1 MDKYAGRQNIIIGFF
16 CVCALLLV
24 YKSAELQIFETK
36 YREQARRTTL
46 DKRISYP
53 SRGLIYDRNDELLVV
68 NTPIY
73 DIKATYKKVDPEMD
87 TVAFC
92 ELLEISKD
100 TFSILLDKN
109 WKSRRYHKSV
119 PFRFLSKVKPEVF
132 AKFQERMF
140 EFPGFYPVTR
150 NIRTYPHKNAAHT
163 LGYLGEVDQ
172 RTIDRS
178 DGKYEAGDFLGVSG
192 VEKSY
197 DNLLRGSKGLNYLLK
212 DNLGR
217 DVGSYESG
225 ALDSSAVSGED
236 INVSLD
242 LALQEYG
249 ELLMSNKRGA
259 IVVLEPSTGEVL
271 TMISAPTYDP
281 NVLKMNINRGEAFND
296 LLSDTINKPML
307 DRSVLSKYPPGSIF
321 KPIFALVAMQMG
333 VTKWNRTIYCDGSY
347 EVGKRGFAQGCRNH
361 PTPYNMS
368 VALQWSC
375 NSYFYQLMKE
385 CILLNGYDNPGAG
398 LDTVVSYLSDF
409 GLGKKTGLDYN
420 YENEGFI
427 PDSKYYDKLYSDVVN
442 GWKWS
447 YILSLGIGQGELE
460 LTTLQMA
467 NLAAIIANRGH
478 YYKPHLLRAIDGDR
492 QVIRAEYLQ
501 QQRVRID
508 PQHFD
513 IVIEGMEKVISQGTA
528 KAAYVPGLDVCGK
541 TGTSQNQRKVS
552 HSVFFGFAPKDNP
565 KIAIAVYV
573 ENAGSGGAIAA
584 PIGGLMIEKY
594 LKKDIAPNRKYL
606 EQIMIERN
614 LLDPYE
620 GRTATNA
627 AAIDID
633 N

>member
-1 MDKYAGRQNIIIGFF
+1 MERYNERQKIILIFF
-16 CVCALLLV
+16 CICALLLV
-24 YKSAELQIFETK
+24 YKSAELQIFESK

-53 SRGLIYDRNDELLVV
+53 SRGLIYDRNNELLVV

-73 DIKATYKKVDPEMD
+73 DIKATYKKVDSEMD

-92 ELLEISKD
+92 DLLEIPID
-100 TFSILLDKN
+100 TFSTLLNKN

-119 PFRFLSKVKPEVF
+119 PFTFLSKVKPETY

-140 EFPGFYPVTR
+140 EFPGFYPVIR
-150 NIRTYPHKNAAHT
+150 NIRSYPHQNAAHT

-172 RTIDRS
+172 RAINKS
-178 DGKYEAGDFLGVSG
+178 DGKYQLGDFIGVSG

-197 DNLLRGSKGLNYLLK
+197 DDMLRGSKGLNYLLK

-217 DVGSYESG
+217 DVGSYENGS
-225 ALDSSAVSGED
+225 LDSSAVSGED
-236 INVSLD
+236 INVALD
-242 LALQEYG
+242 LVLQEYG
-249 ELLMSNKRGA
+249 ELLMNNKRGA
-259 IVVLEPSTGEVL
+259 IVALEPETGEVL
-271 TMISAPTYDP
+271 AMISAPTYDP
-281 NVLKMNINRGEAFND
+281 NILKMDINRGTAFNA

-307 DRSVLSKYPPGSIF
+307 DRSVISEYPPGSIF
-321 KPIFALVAMQMG
+321 KPIFALIALQMG
-333 VTKWNRTIYCDGSY
+333 ITQPNRTIYCDGSY
-347 EVGKRGFAQGCRNH
+347 EVGNRGFSQGCRNH
-361 PTPYNMS
+361 PTPYGMD

-375 NSYFYQLMKE
+375 NSYFYQLMKD
-385 CILLNGYDNPGAG
+385 CLLLNGYDNPGAG
-398 LDTVVSYLSDF
+398 LDTLVNHLSDF
-409 GLGKKTGLDYN
+409 GLGKKTGLDYH

-427 PDSKYYDKLYSDVVN
+427 PDSKYYDRLYKDVVN

-478 YYKPHLLRAIDGDR
+478 YYKPHLLSAINGDKLA
-492 QVIRAEYLQ
+492 IPTEYLEQ
-501 QQRVRID
+501 QQVRIN
-508 PQHFD
+508 PEHFAP
-513 IVIEGMEKVISQGTA
+513 VINGMEKVISQGTA
-528 KAAYVPGLDVCGK
+528 TSAYVPGLDVCGK

-552 HSVFFGFAPKDNP
+552 HSVFFGFAPKVNP

-584 PIGGLMIEKY
+584 PIGGLLIEKY
-594 LKKDIAPNRKYL
+594 LNRDIAKNRIWL
-606 EQIMIERN
+606 QDAMIDRN

-620 GRTATNA
+620 
-627 AAIDID
+627 
-633 N
+633 

>member
-1 MDKYAGRQNIIIGFF
+1 MERYNERQKIILIFF
-16 CVCALLLV
+16 CICALLLV
-24 YKSAELQIFETK
+24 YKSAELQIFESK

-53 SRGLIYDRNDELLVV
+53 SRGLIYDRNNELLVV

-73 DIKATYKKVDPEMD
+73 DIKATYKKVDSEMD

-92 ELLEISKD
+92 DLLEIPID
-100 TFSILLDKN
+100 TFSTLLNKN

-119 PFRFLSKVKPEVF
+119 PFTFLSKVKPETY

-140 EFPGFYPVTR
+140 EFPGFYPVIR
-150 NIRTYPHKNAAHT
+150 NIRSYPHQNAAHT

-172 RTIDRS
+172 RAINKS
-178 DGKYEAGDFLGVSG
+178 DGKYQLGDFIGVSG

-197 DNLLRGSKGLNYLLK
+197 DDMLRGSKGLNYLLK

-217 DVGSYESG
+217 DVGSYENGS
-225 ALDSSAVSGED
+225 LDSSAVSGED
-236 INVSLD
+236 INVALD
-242 LALQEYG
+242 LVLQEYG
-249 ELLMSNKRGA
+249 ELLMNNKRGA
-259 IVVLEPSTGEVL
+259 IVALEPETGEVL
-271 TMISAPTYDP
+271 AMISAPTYDP
-281 NVLKMNINRGEAFND
+281 NILKMDINRGTAFNA

-307 DRSVLSKYPPGSIF
+307 DRSVISKYPPGSIF
-321 KPIFALVAMQMG
+321 KPIFALIALQMG
-333 VTKWNRTIYCDGSY
+333 ITQPNRTIYCDGSY
-347 EVGKRGFAQGCRNH
+347 EVGNRGFSQGCRNH
-361 PTPYNMS
+361 PTPYGMD

-375 NSYFYQLMKE
+375 NSYFYQLMKD
-385 CILLNGYDNPGAG
+385 CLLLNGYDNPGAG
-398 LDTVVSYLSDF
+398 LDTLVNHLSDF
-409 GLGKKTGLDYN
+409 GLGKKTGLDYH

-427 PDSKYYDKLYSDVVN
+427 PDSKYYDRLYKDVVN

-478 YYKPHLLRAIDGDR
+478 YYKPHLLSAINGDKLA
-492 QVIRAEYLQ
+492 IPTEYLEQ
-501 QQRVRID
+501 QQVRIN
-508 PQHFD
+508 PEHFAP
-513 IVIEGMEKVISQGTA
+513 VINGMEKVISQGTA
-528 KAAYVPGLDVCGK
+528 TSAYVPGLDVCGK

-552 HSVFFGFAPKDNP
+552 HSVFFGFAPKVNP

-584 PIGGLMIEKY
+584 PIGGLLIEKY
-594 LKKDIAPNRKYL
+594 LNRDIAKNRIWL
-606 EQIMIERN
+606 QDAMIDRN

-620 GRTATNA
+620 
-627 AAIDID
+627 
-633 N
+633 